1 MLILAGLG
9 NPEAKYEKNRH
20 NVGFMAVDALARRWG
35 TGPWRARFQGP
46 PPALFLPPYAVRGAN
61 RLYGL

>member
-20 NVGFMAVDALARRWG
+20 NVGFMAVDALARKWG
-35 TGPWRARFQGP
+35 VAP
-46 PPALFLPPYAVRGAN
+46 
-61 RLYGL
+61 